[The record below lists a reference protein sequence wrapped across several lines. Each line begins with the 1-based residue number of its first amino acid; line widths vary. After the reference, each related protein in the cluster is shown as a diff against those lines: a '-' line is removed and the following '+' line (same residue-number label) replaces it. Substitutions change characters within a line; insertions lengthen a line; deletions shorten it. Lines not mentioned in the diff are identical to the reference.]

1 MDDAVHSVEF
11 HFSPPASGCRNNR
24 PTARKP
30 SLLRRIVETLVES
43 DQSRN
48 DRAMAGFLAGSGGRF
63 TDAMEREA
71 FRRQLG
77 SNVWFE

>member
-1 MDDAVHSVEF
+1 MASAAHSVDF
-11 HFSPPASGCRNNR
+11 HLPPSASGCRKNGPN
-24 PTARKP
+24 ARTR
-30 SLLRRIVETLVES
+30 SLLRRILETLVES

-48 DRAMAGFLAGSGGRF
+48 DRAMAGILARSGGRF